1 MCFEMPSK
9 LLWGDMGF
17 LSVCNSILRTIRL
30 NQSNLLFFV
39 IRVMNLNCNMKSDVS
54 GSLVLI
60 ILKCVSIARV
70 IPNLWFRCFSLFIQ
84 SNVLLYIMNLCLV
97 CYNYLIHA
105 NYMVNWFYIFLFNK
119 RLLDVSSMFPYNA

>member
-1 MCFEMPSK
+1 
-9 LLWGDMGF
+9 
-17 LSVCNSILRTIRL
+17 
-30 NQSNLLFFV
+30 
-39 IRVMNLNCNMKSDVS
+39 MNLNCNMKSDVS